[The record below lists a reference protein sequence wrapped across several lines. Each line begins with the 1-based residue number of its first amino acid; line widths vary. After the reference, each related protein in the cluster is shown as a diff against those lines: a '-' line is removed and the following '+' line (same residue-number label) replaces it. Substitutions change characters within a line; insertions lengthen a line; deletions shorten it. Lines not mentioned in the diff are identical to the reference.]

1 MDLLAA
7 QIKKSHLDGA
17 SVEDICAQL
26 NCDKTAVNNVLY
38 DTVDF
43 SDEDAAAAARVI
55 KSIALHGEN
64 ERNKLNAATYIYDVK
79 KGFRVNRN
87 PTAGI
92 SAGEINILI
101 TQAAHDVNGL
111 IEQLRRNPSRQ
122 ANAVDCRTQLEES
135 QSGDGSPPQTPS
147 SENSTSLLYA
157 ADTPAAPQGI

>member
-17 SVEDICAQL
+17 SVEEICQQL
-26 NCDKTAVNNVLY
+26 NVDKAAVNNVLY
-38 DTVDF
+38 DAVDF

-79 KGFRVNRN
+79 KGYRVNRN

-101 TQAAHDVNGL
+101 SQAAHDVNEL
-111 IEQLRRNPSRQ
+111 IEQLKRNPSRQ
-122 ANAVDCRTQLEES
+122 ANAVDCRAQLEES
-135 QSGDGSPPQTPS
+135 QSGDGNPPQTPS
-147 SENSTSLLYA
+147 SEDRTSLLYA
-157 ADTPAAPQGI
+157 ASTPAAPQGI